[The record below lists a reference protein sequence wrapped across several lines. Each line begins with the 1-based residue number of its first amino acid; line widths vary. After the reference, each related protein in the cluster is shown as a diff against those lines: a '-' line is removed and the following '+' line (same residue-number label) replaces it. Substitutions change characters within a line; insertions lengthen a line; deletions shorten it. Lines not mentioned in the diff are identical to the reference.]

1 MPANYPTTYIS
12 FYCDYNSAPRVYFL
26 EALCRYLLRTER
38 MPSSI
43 KTFVER
49 PRSIAS
55 FLISLIKVSS
65 RVVVNFF
72 LLICRLPIFVLRC
85 VRQNAISVPPYIR
98 IYGKK
103 IPRIGILFHYPDH
116 TSKSGSRIYN
126 QFHW

>member
-1 MPANYPTTYIS
+1 
-12 FYCDYNSAPRVYFL
+12 
-26 EALCRYLLRTER
+26 

-43 KTFVER
+43 RTFVGR

-72 LLICRLPIFVLRC
+72 LLMCRIPIFVLRY

-98 IYGKK
+98 MYGKK
-103 IPRIGILFHYPDH
+103 IPRIGILFHYFDQ
-116 TSKSGSRIYN
+116 TIKSGSRIYY

>member
-1 MPANYPTTYIS
+1 
-12 FYCDYNSAPRVYFL
+12 
-26 EALCRYLLRTER
+26 

-72 LLICRLPIFVLRC
+72 LLICRLPIFVFRY

-103 IPRIGILFHYPDH
+103 IPKIGILFHYPDH
-116 TSKSGSRIYN
+116 TSKSENRIYY

>member
-12 FYCDYNSAPRVYFL
+12 FQCDYHSAPRVYFL

-49 PRSIAS
+49 PRSIAN

-72 LLICRLPIFVLRC
+72 LLICRPPIFVLRY

-116 TSKSGSRIYN
+116 TSKSGSMICY